1 MDQINTKMIKK
12 TILLLL
18 LICPVLAMAQG
29 HKEIEAVQKMMN
41 LSESERQF
49 LITASR
55 GQGLFVISQDTRIP
69 IQVHLRDE
77 EKLLFGDASGR

>member
-29 HKEIEAVQKMMN
+29 HKGSIESCAPMKEGEGLLQ
-41 LSESERQF
+41 RR
-49 LITASR
+49 SR
-55 GQGLFVISQDTRIP
+55 R
-69 IQVHLRDE
+69 
-77 EKLLFGDASGR
+77 